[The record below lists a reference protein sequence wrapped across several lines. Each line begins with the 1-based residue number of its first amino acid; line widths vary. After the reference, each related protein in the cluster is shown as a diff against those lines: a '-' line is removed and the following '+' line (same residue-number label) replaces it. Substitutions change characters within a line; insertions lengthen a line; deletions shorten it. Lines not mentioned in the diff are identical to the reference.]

1 MLKRFTPTYLSLAL
15 LAFSPLA
22 QANTQLSEKKASTAV
37 KTADNSA
44 KEKKILNRLQKEYP
58 TLKVKSV
65 HYFPDVELYEIFTDT
80 VFTPTFMDEEG
91 LFMFNNGEVI
101 DVKNKKNLTKREDIF
116 TRDEK
121 NLDREKK
128 FLEKLKKEHPAFK
141 FVDALYLPSV
151 KLYELSHENPKV
163 LVKTYANEN
172 LSYVFNN
179 GALLDLK
186 NKVNLSDVNVNKRV
200 APVVR
205 DESFTSLPLD
215 TAIKMTYGKS
225 GVRAIA
231 VFSDPRCP
239 WCKKMDTDIMQ
250 NLKGV
255 DLDVYYF
262 MNPLNIRGHEDAPDI
277 AKRVLCAPDKVKA
290 WKEWMLLGQKPE
302 NDGEAC
308 AATLQKHLDIAISR
322 EFNSTPVILT
332 DTGFILPSTL
342 SSTKFANFLTDTKYI
357 NQPHLIK

>member
-1 MLKRFTPTYLSLAL
+1 MLKRLTPTYLALAL
-15 LAFSPLA
+15 LAFSPIA
-22 QANTQLSEKKASTAV
+22 HANTQASDKQALV
-37 KTADNSA
+37 PAKTADNSA
-44 KEKKILNRLQKEYP
+44 KEQQQLNKLQKEYP

-65 HYFPDVELYEIFTDT
+65 HYFPDVALYEIFTDT

-101 DVKNKKNLTKREDIF
+101 DVKNKKNLTKRDDIF
-116 TRDEK
+116 SRDSK
-121 NLDREKK
+121 NIDREKK
-128 FLEKLKKEHPAFK
+128 FLAKIKKEHPAFK
-141 FVDALYLPSV
+141 FVDAQYLPTV
-151 KLYELSHENPKV
+151 KLYELTHENPKV
-163 LVKTYANEN
+163 SVKTYASEDLN
-172 LSYVFNN
+172 YIFNN

-186 NKVNLSDVNVNKRV
+186 NKINLSDVNQSKRV
-200 APVVR
+200 APVIR
-205 DESFTSLPLD
+205 DGSFTSLPLD
-215 TAIKMTYGKS
+215 TAIKITYGKT

-277 AKRVLCAPDKVKA
+277 AKRVLCASDKVKA
-290 WKEWMLLGQKPE
+290 WKEWMLLGKKPE

-342 SSTKFANFLTDTKYI
+342 SSTKFADFLNDTKYI